1 MLRYRC
7 WPCLGL
13 LLLASGCA
21 VPTARDNAGATAR
34 LVEGRVPAPLAWRRD
49 PDADRQAREQAEQL
63 LQGGLTLNEAIGVA
77 FLTSPVLQIAFEQ
90 LEISRAELAGATRPA
105 NPVVIIGARKP
116 SGDLAAFYPDR
127 TISVGVLQN
136 VISLLTIPD
145 RRAYATRNLERVRH
159 EVAQQAAAHAGLVAE
174 AWYRYSAAR
183 QQLALFERSLNIV
196 RTAVDNLTVQAANG
210 DEEAEASIPENRNE
224 LWKTEGEVD
233 QARLDVAA
241 QRVELESLMG
251 IAGWRDDWEIVGE
264 LPPLPASDPDAKV
277 AEAAAIEGR
286 LDLIAARKA
295 VEMRLRHL
303 AMQRRF
309 RWLSEL
315 EIGVFRDKALGGT
328 PFTGPNAAFELPLF
342 DQRQQAVLEADAEL
356 RTAMRQLEAVALE
369 ARRQVRSHAQ
379 ALATMRR
386 LVERHERDIV
396 PNLERMAARL
406 GAGDPGDILRLNQR
420 LTLLEVQREH
430 LAVLRDYWVA
440 RSALAQAAGQWLALG
455 GGG

>member
-13 LLLASGCA
+13 LLLAGGCA
-21 VPTARDNAGATAR
+21 VPTARDNAGAAAR
-34 LVEGRVPAPLAWRRD
+34 LVEGRVPATLAWRRD
-49 PDADRQAREQAEQL
+49 AEADRQAREQAEQL
-63 LQGGLTLNEAIGVA
+63 LQGGLTLNDAIGVS
-77 FLTSPVLQIAFEQ
+77 FLTSPALQIAFEQ
-90 LEISRAELAGATRPA
+90 LEISRAELVGATRPA
-105 NPVVIIGARKP
+105 NPVVILGARKP

-159 EVAQQAAAHAGLVAE
+159 EVAQQAASHAAEVAE
-174 AWYRYSAAR
+174 SWYRYSAAR

-210 DEEAEASIPENRNE
+210 DVESEESLPQNRNE
-224 LWKTEGEVD
+224 LWNMEGEVD
-233 QARLDVAA
+233 RARLAVAA
-241 QRVELESLMG
+241 ERIELASLMG
-251 IAGWRDDWEIVGE
+251 IAGWRDDWEIAGE
-264 LPPLPASDPDAKV
+264 LPPLPASDPDADA
-277 AEAAAIEGR
+277 AESAAMDGR
-286 LDLIAARKA
+286 LDITAARQA
-295 VEMRLRHL
+295 AEMRLRQL
-303 AMQRRF
+303 SMQRRF

-356 RTAMRQLEAVALE
+356 RVAMRQLEATALE
-369 ARRQVRSHAQ
+369 ARRQVRRHAQ
-379 ALATMRR
+379 TLAVMRR
-386 LVERHERDIV
+386 LVERYERDVLPNHER
-396 PNLERMAARL
+396 LAAQL
-406 GAGDPGDILRLNQR
+406 GAGDPADLFRLNRR
-420 LTLLEVQREH
+420 LALLEAQRVH
-430 LAVLRDYWVA
+430 VGVLSDYWVA
-440 RSALAQAAGQWLALG
+440 RSALAQAAGQWLAYG